1 MKTTKMF
8 LLLVLCLLL
17 TACGSQGEPAAASS
31 EPEEPA
37 AASSGLEFGLPQD
50 LEHDELIAAHVA
62 ALNYYRDAGVP
73 GTVLIETAPRA
84 GEISFKVSS
93 SAEGVITDLHIVV
106 SLERQE
112 GVWTVIREEEECW
125 PEFMS

>member
-1 MKTTKMF
+1 MRVKNPRRKKVYSMKTTKLF
-8 LLLVLCLLL
+8 LLLTLCLLL
-17 TACGSQGEPAAASS
+17 TACGSQG
-31 EPEEPA
+31 EPA

-93 SAEGVITDLHIVV
+93 SEEGVITDLHLVV
-106 SLERQE
+106 SLERQD
-112 GVWTVIREEEECW
+112 GVWTILREEEETC
-125 PEFMS
+125 P

>member
-17 TACGSQGEPAAASS
+17 TACGSQGEPAAASF

-37 AASSGLEFGLPQD
+37 AGLEFGLPQD

-93 SAEGVITDLHIVV
+93 SEEGVITDLHLVV

-112 GVWTVIREEEECW
+112 GVWTVIREEEETC
-125 PEFMS
+125 P

>member
-1 MKTTKMF
+1 M
-8 LLLVLCLLL
+8 
-17 TACGSQGEPAAASS
+17 
-31 EPEEPA
+31 
-37 AASSGLEFGLPQD
+37 
-50 LEHDELIAAHVA
+50 
-62 ALNYYRDAGVP
+62 P

-93 SAEGVITDLHIVV
+93 SEEGVITDLHLVV
-106 SLERQE
+106 SLERQD